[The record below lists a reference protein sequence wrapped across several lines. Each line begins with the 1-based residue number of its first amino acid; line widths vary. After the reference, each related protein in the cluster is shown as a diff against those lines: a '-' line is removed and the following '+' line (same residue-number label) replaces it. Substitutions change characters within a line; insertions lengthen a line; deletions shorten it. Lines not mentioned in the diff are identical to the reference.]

1 MEKKHKQLKGFP
13 ILVIKILNADALPFL
28 LNAFF
33 AYAEHNV
40 HDFQGAGGRG
50 GRMLRE
56 GVSLSQVSTLM
67 TFLGLPS
74 VLTLFLDL

>member
-1 MEKKHKQLKGFP
+1 MEKTQAAKRFP

-50 GRMLRE
+50 GRMSRE
-56 GVSLSQVSTLM
+56 AGSQVLTLM
-67 TFLGLPS
+67 TFFGLPS